1 MQRRCGQGAVACC
14 CKTADAARALL
25 DRRARKKVKLI
36 WRHVI
41 EAVHAAQ
48 RCEGRQAAKARM
60 LVDPL
65 FHGKTVTSGDKLS
78 GMELACFS
86 GSVEL
91 FFAETKRI

>member
-1 MQRRCGQGAVACC
+1 MCI
-14 CKTADAARALL
+14 KRALL